1 MKIYNV
7 KIRYAVYAKKN
18 FGNEYEWQA
27 GYKNLTIS
35 VKSIYEVYYK
45 AIDEFKSWL
54 KNRNPWLDE
63 ALTNRNVFKDVEL
76 IF

>member
-1 MKIYNV
+1 MSMNGKPVI
-7 KIRYAVYAKKN
+7 K
-18 FGNEYEWQA
+18 F
-27 GYKNLTIS
+27 NLLS

-63 ALTNRNVFKDVEL
+63 ALTNRNVFTDVEL

>member
-1 MKIYNV
+1 MLKFVMQCMLKKILVMSMNG
-7 KIRYAVYAKKN
+7 KP
-18 FGNEYEWQA
+18 

-63 ALTNRNVFKDVEL
+63 ALTNRNVL
-76 IF
+76 RMSN

>member
-1 MKIYNV
+1 MLKFVMQCMLKKILVMSMNG
-7 KIRYAVYAKKN
+7 KPD
-18 FGNEYEWQA
+18 
-27 GYKNLTIS
+27 YKNLTIS

-63 ALTNRNVFKDVEL
+63 ALTNRNVFTDVEL